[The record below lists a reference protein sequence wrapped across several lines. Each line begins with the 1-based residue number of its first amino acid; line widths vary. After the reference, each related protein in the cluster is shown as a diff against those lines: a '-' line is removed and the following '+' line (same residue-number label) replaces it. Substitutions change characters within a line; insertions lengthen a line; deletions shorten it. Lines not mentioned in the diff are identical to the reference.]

1 MNVLTDQSQS
11 TMLVIFKLRAKK
23 KKRVPCQF
31 LASIQVYL
39 RPSSSFNKDLLA
51 FD

>member
-23 KKRVPCQF
+23 KKGY
-31 LASIQVYL
+31 LANSLQVYKYTL
-39 RPSSSFNKDLLA
+39 DPLQALIRIY
-51 FD
+51 

>member
-11 TMLVIFKLRAKK
+11 SMLVIFKLRAKK
-23 KKRVPCQF
+23 KRVPCQF
-31 LASIQVYL
+31 LPSIQVYL

>member
-23 KKRVPCQF
+23 KKGTLPIPCKYT
-31 LASIQVYL
+31 SI
-39 RPSSSFNKDLLA
+39 P
-51 FD
+51 

>member
-23 KKRVPCQF
+23 KGY
-31 LASIQVYL
+31 LANSLQVYKYTL
-39 RPSSSFNKDLLA
+39 DPLQALIRIY
-51 FD
+51 

>member
-11 TMLVIFKLRAKK
+11 TMLVIFKLCAKK
-23 KKRVPCQF
+23 GGTLPIPCKHTPPF
-31 LASIQVYL
+31 YL
-39 RPSSSFNKDLLA
+39 RPSSSFNKDLVA